1 MKICAKDFKKLN
13 GTKVVACIRRSDGYD
28 SWSFSSSRIYSF
40 ILHKPGGYVMEAH
53 FYRRIFL
60 DYYNN
65 GDRQMWFWDGETIRS
80 KYYTHL
86 VLAIDTKDDNKI
98 VLQTFIGGLNQRWT
112 YKNSFLT
119 SRLQEMRI
127 EWSGG
132 RSRIIGRKTSTPC
145 ARWGMTVSHDFFT
158 IWNKHYGTVLDV
170 RSRYLD
176 VINYPYHGQDNQRWF
191 WDENNIRS
199 KKYPSRVLVIKEG
212 SDDRLGVYIAGYD
225 GTTRQN
231 WKYLEQNFVSGFES
245 RKLSVKNYVLGNSNT
260 KVMACSLCTSDEHTY
275 WGYSS
280 ENVLEFSLR
289 SKKTKNVLVLASNK
303 KDIFVEKMQNGDNK
317 YWFWEGSNI
326 RSKVNPMCMFTLTLN
341 VFRQRFKLTCEV
353 YKIRPSKNYIQS
365 FAYDKDRYIF
375 PQRDGL
381 LLEEENSNGKAF
393 IVARLRPGQ
402 KPDNKMLEMFIPQEA
417 VEKKKQSCIDK
428 TEAKIY
434 SVIQYIPLIS
444 TVWDLGSSIGYAI
457 AKCKDVAQERAI
469 SLAIGAV
476 TDVASAVT
484 FGAAS
489 APLQVVKSG
498 VKLGVKFGVKA
509 GVKGTINI
517 AKTSIKSAFKKIVK
531 KGLKSAIKD
540 AVKKSGKLIAKE
552 TLIDPALFLKNI
564 GKVSK
569 RVLLHPKKTFKE
581 ITDLGKESIESLRN
595 LKKKLLKEGD
605 ICRRMIIDK
614 GKTCSRNLL
623 ATRNTKPSRKC
634 MTNILKEGN
643 NLNFATRSSE
653 YLGLLKNLSKRAGC
667 FRRANRRVVADISKE
682 DLTAAEMLFKML
694 KEGAEFSDAEIDFV
708 AKRYLQR
715 GRNAQDFLSDTD
727 WLEVKNSL
735 PLAIRQNDIEMAE
748 IFAVHMYTANPE
760 VNKFTRAIF
769 YDEAHLKRA
778 IKDFSQDDIDE
789 AIDQAILIQKYL
801 KSNPIKGSVQV
812 YRFEPLSYPD
822 RFEINQIHTEH
833 MFIST
838 TRVNDRTILGAIAGQ
853 AKERPREIKITLQDV
868 GSDVQ
873 KISAFRDQQ
882 EILVPFG
889 TRFRVNKKNIITRNY
904 EDTPVEITEIEMK
917 NVT

>member
-1 MKICAKDFKKLN
+1 M
-13 GTKVVACIRRSDGYD
+13 
-28 SWSFSSSRIYSF
+28 
-40 ILHKPGGYVMEAH
+40 
-53 FYRRIFL
+53 
-60 DYYNN
+60 
-65 GDRQMWFWDGETIRS
+65 
-80 KYYTHL
+80 
-86 VLAIDTKDDNKI
+86 
-98 VLQTFIGGLNQRWT
+98 
-112 YKNSFLT
+112 
-119 SRLQEMRI
+119 
-127 EWSGG
+127 
-132 RSRIIGRKTSTPC
+132 
-145 ARWGMTVSHDFFT
+145 
-158 IWNKHYGTVLDV
+158 
-170 RSRYLD
+170 
-176 VINYPYHGQDNQRWF
+176 
-191 WDENNIRS
+191 
-199 KKYPSRVLVIKEG
+199 
-212 SDDRLGVYIAGYD
+212 
-225 GTTRQN
+225 
-231 WKYLEQNFVSGFES
+231 
-245 RKLSVKNYVLGNSNT
+245 
-260 KVMACSLCTSDEHTY
+260 
-275 WGYSS
+275 
-280 ENVLEFSLR
+280 
-289 SKKTKNVLVLASNK
+289 
-303 KDIFVEKMQNGDNK
+303 
-317 YWFWEGSNI
+317 
-326 RSKVNPMCMFTLTLN
+326 
-341 VFRQRFKLTCEV
+341 
-353 YKIRPSKNYIQS
+353 
-365 FAYDKDRYIF
+365 
-375 PQRDGL
+375 
-381 LLEEENSNGKAF
+381 
-393 IVARLRPGQ
+393 
-402 KPDNKMLEMFIPQEA
+402 
-417 VEKKKQSCIDK
+417 
-428 TEAKIY
+428 
-434 SVIQYIPLIS
+434 
-444 TVWDLGSSIGYAI
+444 GSSIGYAI

-531 KGLKSAIKD
+531 KGMKSAIKD

-682 DLTAAEMLFKML
+682 DVTAAEMLFKML

-853 AKERPREIKITLQDV
+853 AKERPREIKITLQHV